1 MRWALRALGCDERG
15 SAVAEF
21 TLVGVLLAVL
31 ALAVV
36 QLALALHVRNTLLDA
51 AAEGARFA
59 ALAGSSAS
67 DGTART
73 RDLISAAISA
83 EYAQDIIAGTT
94 SVGGV
99 PAVEVTVR
107 ATLPVVGLLGVERAL
122 EVSGHAAL
130 ETLD

>member
-1 MRWALRALGCDERG
+1 
-15 SAVAEF
+15 
-21 TLVGVLLAVL
+21 
-31 ALAVV
+31 
-36 QLALALHVRNTLLDA
+36 
-51 AAEGARFA
+51 
-59 ALAGSSAS
+59 
-67 DGTART
+67 
-73 RDLISAAISA
+73 AAISA
-83 EYAQDIIAGTT
+83 EYAQDITAGTT